1 MYLPTTEATIIK
13 PKNIR
18 KDTNVRPEKKPSTIN
33 ETKMKIAIS
42 RRNPPAAHL
51 Y

>member
-1 MYLPTTEATIIK
+1 MKLPTTEATMIK
-13 PKNIR
+13 PKNIK
-18 KDTNVRPEKKPSTIN
+18 KDTNVRPEKNPSTIN
-33 ETKMKIAIS
+33 ETKIKITIN